1 MKKDKEEIKKEEGEA
16 SPALPR
22 LRSGRNVRASAPT
35 PPSACLSAP
44 PSAGD
49 TPATPPDKPPE
60 SETQNG
66 ADDAKTITVTLRHK
80 TEYPHYRR
88 AGLVL
93 KQTPQAFSVTE
104 GQLAL
109 LMPDKRVEIIEGGKT
124 K

>member
-1 MKKDKEEIKKEEGEA
+1 MKKDKEEIKKEDGEV
-16 SPALPR
+16 SPALQPPA
-22 LRSGRNVRASAPT
+22 AS
-35 PPSACLSAP
+35 SAP

-60 SETQNG
+60 SEKQEG
-66 ADDAKTITVTLRHK
+66 GDGKTITVTLRHK

-93 KQTPQAFSVTE
+93 KQTPQTFSVTE
-104 GQLAL
+104 AQLVL
-109 LMPDKRVEIIEGGKT
+109 LMPDKWVEIIEVGKT